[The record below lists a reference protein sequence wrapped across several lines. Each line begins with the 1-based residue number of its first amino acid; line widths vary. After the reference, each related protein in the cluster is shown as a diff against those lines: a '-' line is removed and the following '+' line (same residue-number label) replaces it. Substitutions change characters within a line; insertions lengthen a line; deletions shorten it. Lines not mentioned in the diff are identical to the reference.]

1 MLKRVV
7 ILKTNINK
15 LKYYELLDFCIKNE
29 DIEKEEK
36 NEIIE
41 KLLSYKNYLDY
52 PKYFAEINWLY
63 TEDRQ
68 RFVQS
73 VIDSNDSQT
82 VYAFS
87 ALLKY
92 DLDISKSVFEL
103 SMLYNS
109 LYSFNNDEYTKSFID
124 MFFDFFDINSIVSRV
139 CDDKK
144 YSLLMDLWTKYK
156 SYLTDSTKKIV
167 KTISES
173 SSSYYMY
180 KLLCEDIESDDKS
193 LLIKSICNL
202 NDISYICDTIKF
214 MGSNLSGDDIDN
226 IVSSYTRTLN
236 FLIVKSLIQN
246 NVSLSEKNI
255 DLIIDGI
262 FNELNKENIV
272 FFAGKMH
279 DNLTKKQV
287 EKIIDLAVKT
297 NDSELIYNVSKI
309 LKDRLDK
316 ENVSKVSREM
326 SKQENIY
333 YVYEFLY
340 EFKDKLSKEDKN
352 KLVSKIVNSREM
364 KLIILVAV
372 FIDVKLIE
380 KLFKSKKDLFIFA
393 VGLNVFTIEE
403 LKKLKEKLDIT
414 EEKPNMKNIPKK
426 YKLKKKDK

>member
-1 MLKRVV
+1 M
-7 ILKTNINK
+7 KTNINK

-29 DIEKEEK
+29 NIEKEEK

-52 PKYFAEINWLY
+52 PKYFAEIKWLY

-156 SYLTDSTKKIV
+156 SYLTDSTNKIV

-202 NDISYICDTIKF
+202 NDISYICDTIKL

-226 IVSSYTRTLN
+226 IVSSYSRTLN

-364 KLIILVAV
+364 KLIVLVAV

-426 YKLKKKDK
+426 YKLKKKNK

>member
-1 MLKRVV
+1 M
-7 ILKTNINK
+7 KTNINK

-29 DIEKEEK
+29 NIEKEEK

-124 MFFDFFDINSIVSRV
+124 MFFDFFDVNSIVSRV

>member
-1 MLKRVV
+1 M
-7 ILKTNINK
+7 KTNINK

-29 DIEKEEK
+29 NIEKEEK

-52 PKYFAEINWLY
+52 PQYFAEIKWLY
-63 TEDRQ
+63 NEDRE

-73 VIDSNDSQT
+73 VIDSNDSHT
-82 VYAFS
+82 VYTFS
-87 ALLKY
+87 FLLKCN
-92 DLDISKSVFEL
+92 LDVSRNVNEL

-109 LYSFNNDEYTKSFID
+109 LYSFNNDEYIKSFID
-124 MFFDFFDINSIVSRV
+124 MFFDFFEINSIVSRV

-144 YSLLMDLWTKYK
+144 YSLLMDLWAKYK

-173 SSSYYMY
+173 SSTYYMY

-202 NDISYICDTIKF
+202 DDISYICDTIKL
-214 MGSNLSGDDIDN
+214 MGSNLSSDDIDN
-226 IVSSYTRTLN
+226 IVSLYSRALN

-272 FFAGKMH
+272 YFAGKMH
-279 DNLTKKQV
+279 NNLTKKQV

-364 KLIILVAV
+364 KLIVLVAV

>member
-1 MLKRVV
+1 M
-7 ILKTNINK
+7 KTNINK

>member
-1 MLKRVV
+1 M
-7 ILKTNINK
+7 KTNINK

-52 PKYFAEINWLY
+52 PKYFAEIKWLY
-63 TEDRQ
+63 NEDRE

-73 VIDSNDSQT
+73 VIDSNDSYT

-92 DLDISKSVFEL
+92 DLDISKNVNEL
-103 SMLYNS
+103 FMLYNS

-124 MFFDFFDINSIVSRV
+124 MYFDFFEINSIVSRV

-180 KLLCEDIESDDKS
+180 KLLCDDIESDDKS

-202 NDISYICDTIKF
+202 DDISYICDAIKL
-214 MGSNLSGDDIDN
+214 MGSNLSSDDIDN

-333 YVYEFLY
+333 FVYEFLY

-352 KLVSKIVNSREM
+352 KLVSKIVNSSEM
-364 KLIILVAV
+364 KLIVLVAV

-380 KLFKSKKDLFIFA
+380 KLFKNKKELFIFA